1 MRGECRVRR
10 EETGTAM
17 EAGRAAFAISLSEL
31 SNVISSF
38 LIEKMYTNIPFA
50 FTKYVSS

>member
-10 EETGTAM
+10 EEIGTAM
-17 EAGRAAFAISLSEL
+17 EAGRAAFATLLSEL
-31 SNVISSF
+31 LNVVSNF
-38 LIEKMYTNIPFA
+38 LIDKMYTNIPFA